1 MGTNSNR
8 SRTRCAHDGCN
19 ELTRSNSGLCRLH
32 MQTPA
37 EAVII
42 RTERPLRD
50 DYNRG
55 PLRWEGGAVYR
66 DRLGQTATLP
76 AETATP
82 TNDRTETDNASH
94 SASGEMSRRHALSG
108 PATPL
113 FPFTGFRDK
122 IAAGE
127 RDADV
132 AAYRLGEHGADNP
145 WPWSDLPEAGKANWR
160 ARYAASLS
168 RLPPVAPSP
177 SAPVLREVDA
187 VGCDSV
193 EVSRCAETTADFLI
207 IVTLLAIVAGIGIAA
222 HFLMSGGQ

>member
-8 SRTRCAHDGCN
+8 SRARCKQDGCN

-50 DYNRG
+50 DYNRW

-82 TNDRTETDNASH
+82 TNDRTATDTASH
-94 SASGEMSRRHALSG
+94 SASGCGHAGVGEYSRWVAESQ
-108 PATPL
+108 
-113 FPFTGFRDK
+113 
-122 IAAGE
+122 
-127 RDADV
+127 AD
-132 AAYRLGEHGADNP
+132 
-145 WPWSDLPEAGKANWR
+145 
-160 ARYAASLS
+160 
-168 RLPPVAPSP
+168 
-177 SAPVLREVDA
+177 APV
-187 VGCDSV
+187 
-193 EVSRCAETTADFLI
+193 TTRPGRFTASEI
-207 IVTLLAIVAGIGIAA
+207 ATLIGIAA
-222 HFLMSGGQ
+222 IGVALFLASPLGAGVIAMVK